1 MYAKTI
7 IVGNLGADPETRGG
21 ATTFRVAVNERRK
34 VDGQWQDGTE
44 WYRCVCFG
52 KTAEILASDAR
63 KGDRV
68 FVEGSM
74 RTSSWVDRSTGEKRF
89 KTELVAQFVRQL
101 GNRGRDGARFED
113 APSGR
118 RPLAA
123 GTDDDLPF

>member
-7 IVGNLGADPETRGG
+7 IVGNLGADPEARGG

-52 KTAEILASDAR
+52 KQAEILAENGT
-63 KGDRV
+63 KGDKV

-74 RTSSWVDRSTGEKRF
+74 RTSSWNDRATGEKKY
-89 KTELVAQFVRQL
+89 KTELVAQIVRTL
-101 GNRGRDGARFED
+101 GNRRGGVVMDR
-113 APSGR
+113 APLETSR
-118 RPLAA
+118 R
-123 GTDDDLPF
+123 GNDDDLPF

>member
-7 IVGNLGADPETRGG
+7 IVGNLGADPEARGG

-52 KTAEILASDAR
+52 KQAEILAENGS
-63 KGDRV
+63 KGEKV

-74 RTSSWVDRSTGEKRF
+74 RTSSWNDRATGEKKY
-89 KTELVAQFVRQL
+89 KTELVAQIVRTL
-101 GNRGRDGARFED
+101 GNRRGGVVMDRAPLETSRRGA
-113 APSGR
+113 
-118 RPLAA
+118 
-123 GTDDDLPF
+123 DDDLPF

>member
-7 IVGNLGADPETRGG
+7 IVGNLGADPEARGG

-52 KTAEILASDAR
+52 KQAEILAENGS
-63 KGDRV
+63 KGDRI

-74 RTSSWVDRSTGEKRF
+74 RTSSWVDRASGEKKY
-89 KTELVAQFVRQL
+89 KTELVAQIVRTL
-101 GNRGRDGARFED
+101 GNRRGGVVMDRAPLETPRRGA
-113 APSGR
+113 
-118 RPLAA
+118 
-123 GTDDDLPF
+123 DDDLPF

>member
-7 IVGNLGADPETRGG
+7 IVGNLGADPEARGG

-52 KTAEILASDAR
+52 KQAEILAENGS
-63 KGDRV
+63 KGDRI

-74 RTSSWVDRSTGEKRF
+74 RTSSWVDRASGEKKY
-89 KTELVAQFVRQL
+89 KTELVAQIVRTL
-101 GNRGRDGARFED
+101 GNRRGGVVMDRAPLERPRWGAD
-113 APSGR
+113 Y
-118 RPLAA
+118 
-123 GTDDDLPF
+123 DLPF

>member
-34 VDGQWQDGTE
+34 VDGEWQDATE

-52 KTAEILASDAR
+52 RTAEILSSDAR
-63 KGDRV
+63 KGDKV

-74 RTSSWVDRSTGEKRF
+74 RTSSWVDRATGETKY

-101 GNRGRDGARFED
+101 GNRVA
-113 APSGR
+113 SSSTY
-118 RPLAA
+118 RPAVSA
-123 GTDDDLPF
+123 GGTDDDLPF

>member
-7 IVGNLGADPETRGG
+7 IVGNLGADPEARGG

-52 KTAEILASDAR
+52 KQAQILAENGG
-63 KGDRV
+63 KGDRI

-74 RTSSWVDRSTGEKRF
+74 RTSSWVDRASGDKRY
-89 KTELVAQFVRQL
+89 KTELVAQIVRTL
-101 GNRGRDGARFED
+101 ENRRGGIVMDRPPLEKSRGAH
-113 APSGR
+113 
-118 RPLAA
+118 
-123 GTDDDLPF
+123 DDDLPF